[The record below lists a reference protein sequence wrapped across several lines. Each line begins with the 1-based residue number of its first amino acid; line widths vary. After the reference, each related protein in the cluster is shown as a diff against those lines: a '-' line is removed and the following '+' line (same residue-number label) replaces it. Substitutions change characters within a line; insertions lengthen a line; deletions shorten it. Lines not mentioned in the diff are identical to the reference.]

1 MKIYRLY
8 EKQTLGIDLE
18 TAWDFFSDPKNLS
31 KITPKDMNFTVT
43 SELPEKMYPGLV
55 ITYKVSPLLGLPL
68 TWVTEITHMVEKSYF
83 VDEQR
88 FGPYKFWHHTHTF
101 RETES
106 GLEMEDIVYYG
117 LPYGIFGR
125 MAHPVIVKGQLRN
138 IFIYRYKILE
148 KMFPLSKINPPKMEL

>member
-8 EKQTLGIDLE
+8 KKQVIGTDME
-18 TAWDFFSDPKNLS
+18 TAWNFFSDPKNLS
-31 KITPKDMNFTVT
+31 RITPKEMNFTVT

-55 ITYKVSPLLGLPL
+55 ITYKVSPLLGIPL
-68 TWVTEITHMVEKSYF
+68 TWVTEITHMKEQNYF

-106 GLEMEDIVYYG
+106 GLEMEDIVNYG
-117 LPYGIFGR
+117 LPFGIFGR
-125 MAHPVIVKGQLRN
+125 MAHPIIVKGQLSK
-138 IFIYRYKILE
+138 IFDYRFRVLE
-148 KMFPLSKINPPKMEL
+148 DLFPLRKSNSEKISV